1 MQRNTS
7 HALVLT
13 AGGQTVLIDAEVSA
27 LVLMDYT
34 GKEGG
39 ICIQKRKG
47 TPDRE
52 VTAHKSGSI
61 LSIHV
66 ENYY

>member
-1 MQRNTS
+1 
-7 HALVLT
+7 
-13 AGGQTVLIDAEVSA
+13 
-27 LVLMDYT
+27 MDYT